1 MFEQPIRLGV
11 SQQPVEIVHS
21 LSLSLIKIGVK
32 IIKQNSMTPT
42 IFNGL
47 LQVEHGTI
55 NILALRYDIQ
65 MMPPRNREENIL
77 ADLRNRL
84 LHICIV

>member
-21 LSLSLIKIGVK
+21 LSLSLIQIGVK
-32 IIKQNSMTPT
+32 IIKQNSPTPT

-47 LQVEHGTI
+47 LQVEHGTR
-55 NILALRYDIQ
+55 NVLALR
-65 MMPPRNREENIL
+65 
-77 ADLRNRL
+77 
-84 LHICIV
+84 